1 MAAIQ
6 SETSAR
12 YPGRARRSFAPVQD
26 LVGRMREDKGL
37 MRRVLMIGGVVIVA
51 IAALMFWLMG
61 GRYVSTDDSYVQTAK
76 LMVSTDVSGLV
87 KTVNVREGERVKKGQ
102 VLFTLDPRP
111 FQIALDNAKAQ
122 LGQVVQTV
130 EATKADYQSMLS
142 TAAALRSQVDL
153 NQRNYERYAA
163 LLKANAIAPATYDQ
177 ARLTLATS
185 EQNLV
190 AAEQTARTQLAKLNG
205 NPNIAPEQTPQYQ
218 SAQAAVDEAQRR
230 LDHATVRAPFD
241 GIVAEVDSLQPGTL
255 VISAMSAF
263 STTSAVGLIG
273 TDKVWIEAHMK
284 ETDLTHVKS
293 GDPVSISI
301 DTYPGRAWHGH
312 VDAVSAA
319 SGAAFSVL
327 PAENASGNWVKVT
340 QRIPTRII
348 IDRKKGD
355 PELRSGMSAVVDIDT
370 GHRTWQRLLFG
381 H

>member
-61 GRYVSTDDSYVQTAK
+61 GRYVSTDDSYVHTAK

-218 SAQAAVDEAQRR
+218 SAQAAVDEAQRQ

>member
-218 SAQAAVDEAQRR
+218 SAQAAVDEAQRQ

-301 DTYPGRAWHGH
+301 DTYPGRTWHGH

>member
-12 YPGRARRSFAPVQD
+12 YPGSPRGSFAPVQD

-37 MRRVLMIGGVVIVA
+37 LRRVLMIGGVAVVA
-51 IAALMFWLMG
+51 LAALVFWLMG
-61 GRYVSTDDSYVQTAK
+61 GRYVSTDDAYIQTQK

-87 KTVNVREGERVKKGQ
+87 KTVNVHEGQRVQKGQ
-102 VLFTLDPRP
+102 VLFTLDPHP

-122 LGQVVQTV
+122 LGQVVQSV
-130 EATKADYQSMLS
+130 AATKADYQSMLS
-142 TAAALRSQVDL
+142 AADAQRAQVDL
-153 NQRNYERYAA
+153 NQRNYARYAA

-177 ARLTLATS
+177 ARLTLAAS
-185 EQNLV
+185 QQQLV
-190 AAEQTARTQLAKLNG
+190 QAEQTAQTQLAKLNG

-218 SAQAAVDEAQRR
+218 QAKAAVDEAQRQ
-230 LDHATVRAPFD
+230 LNHATVRAPFN
-241 GIVAEVDSLQPGTL
+241 GVVAEVDSLQPGTL

-263 STTSAVGLIG
+263 STTSAVGLVG

-284 ETDLTHVKS
+284 ETDLTHVHA
-293 GDPVSISI
+293 GDPVSITI
-301 DTYPGRAWHGH
+301 DTYPGHTWHGH

-340 QRIPTRII
+340 QRIPTRIV

-355 PELRSGMSAVVDIDT
+355 PELRAGMSAVVDIDT
-370 GHRTWQRLLFG
+370 GKRTWQRMFSDR
-381 H
+381 

>member
-87 KTVNVREGERVKKGQ
+87 KTVNVREGERVKKGR

-218 SAQAAVDEAQRR
+218 SAQAAVDEAQRQ

-301 DTYPGRAWHGH
+301 DTYPGRTWHGH

>member
-153 NQRNYERYAA
+153 NQRNYELYAA
-163 LLKANAIAPATYDQ
+163 LIKANAIAPATYDQ

-218 SAQAAVDEAQRR
+218 SAQAAVDEAQRQ

-301 DTYPGRAWHGH
+301 DTYPGRTWHGH